1 MAAIV
6 MDRYLE
12 MCHAILAAELAPVEA
27 MVSDALA
34 RQAASYTDRL
44 HVVDYGPL
52 VALDHPEWRWGVASW
67 LIHPDRDP
75 NSRAVCSADFA
86 LALLRPRHPSDPD
99 WSTGR

>member
-27 MVSDALA
+27 MVSDALT
-34 RQAASYTDRL
+34 RQAPSYIDRL
-44 HVVDYGPL
+44 HIVDHGPL

-67 LIHPDRDP
+67 LLPDVHAG
-75 NSRAVCSADFA
+75 SCAVRA
-86 LALLRPRHPSDPD
+86 LRRHRHPSDPD